1 MSGPWRE
8 ETDRWR
14 EKLILAGFSDD
25 GEQLRGPV
33 PWRHPHRGAVT
44 AQAQIMPGEIFPFAP
59 PRAVIPDPGTP
70 LEFTFHIELDGSL
83 CLWENDWAVDH
94 APWRDPHEL
103 LGRIAG
109 WMEKTAAGWPDDD
122 VCDLERYLDQ
132 DPDTLILYDAAG
144 LSSGHAVRTMP
155 GPTAA
160 ATLVTT
166 EQRRISDHLPAH
178 SGRRRGNPGRKDK
191 RLAWVVDI
199 GAVGHPLRTW
209 NDVATV
215 LGGSAAEVSRLI
227 SLGIVNLLLL
237 RYSRG
242 ANSSVLALK
251 ARRTTGGI
259 EVTACESADMSLAT
273 RTIRAG
279 PDAEYLAG
287 AKLAVVGCGAIG
299 SFAADLLFRSG
310 VRQLTLRDG
319 EKLRP
324 GNVVRH
330 LAGTGQVG
338 LAKAEAVR
346 ECLAR
351 LDSDVGAVKA
361 QPRHLTRFDD
371 ALALVRDHDV
381 VLDAT
386 GNARASSLLASAA
399 QMAGP
404 GLGHSVVSA
413 CVQRDG
419 DVLRADRIPLR
430 GADKYLPALPLLDD
444 SAHARE
450 QGCGSPVSPAP
461 PGAVIAAAELAC
473 QIVID
478 EATRECS
485 MPATVAEVRRAQ
497 PEPPFDQVGRV
508 TSDGEVPAQ

>member
-8 ETDRWR
+8 DTDRWR
-14 EKLILAGFSDD
+14 EKLVLAGFGDD

-33 PWRHPHRGAVT
+33 PWRHPDRGAVT
-44 AQAQIMPGEIFPFAP
+44 AQAQITPGETFPFAP
-59 PRAVIPDPGTP
+59 PRVVILEPGTP
-70 LEFTFHIELDGSL
+70 LEVTFHIELDGSL

-94 APWRDPHEL
+94 APWRDTHEL

-109 WMEKTAAGWPDDD
+109 WLEKTAAGWPDDD
-122 VCDLERYLDQ
+122 VCDLERYLGQ

-144 LSSGHAVRTMP
+144 LSPGRAVRTMP

-160 ATLVTT
+160 ATFVTT
-166 EQRRISDHLPAH
+166 EQRRVSDHLPAH
-178 SGRRRGNPGRKDK
+178 GGRRRGKPGRKDK
-191 RLAWVVDI
+191 QLAWIADI

-209 NDVATV
+209 NDVAAV
-215 LGGSAAEVSRLI
+215 LGGSAAEVSRAI
-227 SLGIVNLLLL
+227 SFGIVNLLLL

-259 EVTACESADMSLAT
+259 EVTACESADMSLVT

-279 PDAEYLAG
+279 LDAQYLAE

-338 LAKAEAVR
+338 LAKADAVR

-351 LDSDVGAVKA
+351 VDSDVGAVKA
-361 QPRHLTRFDD
+361 QARHLTRFDD

-386 GNARASSLLASAA
+386 GNARTSSLLATAA
-399 QMAGP
+399 RMAGP
-404 GLGHSVVSA
+404 GLGHSVVSV

-430 GADKYLPALPLLDD
+430 GADKYLPALPLLND

-450 QGCGSPVSPAP
+450 RGCGSPVSPAP
-461 PGAVIAAAELAC
+461 PGAVIAAAESRLP
-473 QIVID
+473 D
-478 EATRECS
+478 S
-485 MPATVAEVRRAQ
+485 HRRG
-497 PEPPFDQVGRV
+497 D
-508 TSDGEVPAQ
+508 S